1 VHPPVGQVGDEPGH
15 IELPRN
21 LERRIPEAHPLN
33 PSGKM
38 RDLVVNLRHGVRR
51 LWRWALALQY
61 AICRPVRRGARGMN
75 LFAKPATSADGRLQQ
90 MSDFDSDNLSE
101 NEWEENGDLA
111 WNEFDWE
118 VYLREQEGSVNR
130 YLGFYESLNPG
141 PDRIDEVADKMGW
154 DRVDVEEVED
164 RDNPDKVLFSD
175 EIYTLQKNPVYI
187 ATKALFLSLRR
198 RWESIASSP
207 GKVPQPLAIAFLSA
221 LHGCEEQAVMAV
233 HALDFGD
240 YTMAICL
247 FKRALSQ
254 LNGCFAQ
261 IGSEAAD
268 ASPLVRASRDDLRQR
283 LFDIREIWLRVI
295 SDCREDTGRHAED
308 EG

>member
-1 VHPPVGQVGDEPGH
+1 
-15 IELPRN
+15 
-21 LERRIPEAHPLN
+21 
-33 PSGKM
+33 
-38 RDLVVNLRHGVRR
+38 
-51 LWRWALALQY
+51 
-61 AICRPVRRGARGMN
+61 
-75 LFAKPATSADGRLQQ
+75 
-90 MSDFDSDNLSE
+90 MSEFDSDNLSE

-118 VYLREQEGSVNR
+118 VYLREQEGAIHR
-130 YLGFYESLNPG
+130 YLAFYESLEPG

-154 DRVDVEEVED
+154 DRSETEEVED
-164 RDNPDKVLFSD
+164 RENPEKVLFSD

-187 ATKALFLSLRR
+187 ATKALFMSLRR
-198 RWESIASSP
+198 RWESIATSQ
-207 GKVPQPLAIAFLSA
+207 GVIPQPVAVAFLSA
-221 LHGCEEQAVMAV
+221 LHRCEEQAVMAI

-247 FKRALSQ
+247 FKRALAE
-254 LNGCFAQ
+254 LNGCFAH

-268 ASPLVRASRDDLRQR
+268 YSAVVRASRDDLRQR

-295 SDCREDTGRHAED
+295 SDCREDTSRQAED